1 MHRRNRS
8 SQFGEVAL
16 AGLCVWLAGHA
27 AAVEIN
33 SEVGTFG
40 EIRNW
45 LIIKT
50 PEGRLEVD
58 PFAALG
64 GEMNYAAMGN
74 PGLVPSAGGSPGSAR
89 HQHRRKGPDRR
100 RDLGSRGD
108 GPAGHARHLE

>member
-1 MHRRNRS
+1 M
-8 SQFGEVAL
+8 
-16 AGLCVWLAGHA
+16 AGHA
-27 AAVEIN
+27 AAAEIT

-64 GEMNYAAMGN
+64 GETNYAAMGH
-74 PGLVPSAGGSPGSAR
+74 PGLVPSAGAALEVPGTNAGAE
-89 HQHRRKGPDRR
+89 GPDRR
-100 RDLGSRGD
+100 RDLGSRED